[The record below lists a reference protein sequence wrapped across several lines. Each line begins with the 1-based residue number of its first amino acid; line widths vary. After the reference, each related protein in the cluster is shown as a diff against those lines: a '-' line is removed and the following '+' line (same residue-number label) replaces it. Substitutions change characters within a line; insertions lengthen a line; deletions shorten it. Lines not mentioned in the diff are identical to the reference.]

1 MSGLYYLVETM
12 DLLINQADYDKCGP
26 MRNKAAPSFVVLAN
40 GRAVC
45 GMWGIED
52 SRYSRQQKIDY
63 AVRITRMYLRRL
75 WRSLRYAD

>member
-26 MRNKAAPSFVVLAN
+26 MRNKAAPSFVVRNKAAQSFVVLAN

-45 GMWGIED
+45 GE
-52 SRYSRQQKIDY
+52 QKIPDI
-63 AVRITRMYLRRL
+63 VDSKKLTML
-75 WRSLRYAD
+75 